1 MNMNLLQQLSQI
13 SCFVFDMDGVLTDG
27 TLLVLPGGVM
37 ARKMNIKDGF
47 ALQLAVKK
55 GYTVMVIS
63 GGDSPEAK
71 ERLLKLGVDQVWMG
85 IKDKLTLLKSEL
97 EQKQILLSQ
106 VLYMGDDIPDL
117 AVMQAVGFACCP
129 ADAAIDIRLAS
140 KYTSPFKGGEGC
152 VRDVME
158 QVLKLRGDWD
168 LGTGIAAK

>member
-27 TLLVLPGGVM
+27 TLMILPDGVM
-37 ARKMNIKDGF
+37 ARKMNIKDGY

-55 GYTVMVIS
+55 GYTVIVIS
-63 GGDSPEAK
+63 GGNSPEAK
-71 ERLLKLGVDQVWMG
+71 ERLIKLGVDQVWMG
-85 IKDKLTLLKSEL
+85 VKDKLTLLTTQL
-97 EQKQILLSQ
+97 NQKQIPMSQ

-129 ADAAIDIRLAS
+129 ADAATDIRLAS
-140 KYTSPFKGGEGC
+140 NYISPFKGGDAC

>member
-1 MNMNLLQQLSQI
+1 MNLLQQLSQI

-27 TLLVLPGGVM
+27 TLMILPDGVM
-37 ARKMNIKDGF
+37 ARKMNIKDGY

-55 GYTVMVIS
+55 GYTVIVIS
-63 GGDSPEAK
+63 GGNSPEAK
-71 ERLLKLGVDQVWMG
+71 ERLIKLGVDQVWMG
-85 IKDKLTLLKSEL
+85 VKDKLTLLSTQL
-97 EQKQILLSQ
+97 NQKQIPMSQ

-117 AVMQAVGFACCP
+117 TVMQAVGFACCP
-129 ADAAIDIRLAS
+129 ADAATDIRLAS
-140 KYTSPFKGGEGC
+140 NYISPFKGGDAC

>member
-27 TLLVLPGGVM
+27 TLMILPDGVM
-37 ARKMNIKDGF
+37 ARKMNIKDGY

-55 GYTVMVIS
+55 GYTVIVIS
-63 GGDSPEAK
+63 GGNSPEAK
-71 ERLLKLGVDQVWMG
+71 ERLIKLGVDQVWMG
-85 IKDKLTLLKSEL
+85 VKDKLTLLTTQL
-97 EQKQILLSQ
+97 NQKQIPMSQ

-129 ADAAIDIRLAS
+129 ADAATDIRLAS
-140 KYTSPFKGGEGC
+140 NYISLFKGGDGC

>member
-1 MNMNLLQQLSQI
+1 MNLLQQLSQI

-27 TLLVLPGGVM
+27 TLMILPDGVM
-37 ARKMNIKDGF
+37 ARKMNIKDGY

-63 GGDSPEAK
+63 GGNSPEAK
-71 ERLLKLGVDQVWMG
+71 ERLIKLGVDQVWMG
-85 IKDKLTLLKSEL
+85 VKDKLTLLTTQL
-97 EQKQILLSQ
+97 NQMQIPMSQ

-129 ADAAIDIRLAS
+129 ADAATDIRLAS
-140 KYTSPFKGGEGC
+140 NYISPFKGGDAC
-152 VRDVME
+152 VRDVIE

>member
-1 MNMNLLQQLSQI
+1 MNLLQQLSQI

-27 TLLVLPGGVM
+27 TLTILPDGVM

-85 IKDKLTLLKSEL
+85 VKDKLTLLKTDL
-97 EQKQILLSQ
+97 EQKQIPMSQ

-129 ADAAIDIRLAS
+129 ADSAIDIRLAS